1 MMSREPKKP
10 QRPPSARK
18 PGGSEIYST
27 SNGGSEKDYEWWSGS
42 VNLLLEAAGLAEVL
56 KWHGKVV
63 LKPNLVE
70 ALNPPITTPVGLT
83 EAVCRYIMEHAPG
96 TEIVVAD
103 GTGSLDYDTFH
114 CFDELGYSAMSK
126 RIGVKLLDLNEE
138 EPVRLTD
145 PELKFWPEIFLPRI
159 IIESYLI
166 SLPVLKA
173 HTLAGV
179 TLSMKN
185 MIGTAPP
192 SHYQEGGHW
201 KKSAF
206 HEHMDESIFDINLCR
221 APDFT
226 VLDATVGM
234 SEAHLWGAHCDPP
247 PGLVVASYDP
257 VAIDA
262 YGASLLGKDWR
273 DIGHIRMADGIIG
286 SADFSTLVEPS
297 GA

>member
-1 MMSREPKKP
+1 M
-10 QRPPSARK
+10 RK
-18 PGGSEIYST
+18 PDGSAIYSAP
-27 SNGGSEKDYEWWSGS
+27 NDGKANDYEWWSGS
-42 VNLLLEAAGLAEVL
+42 VNLLLQAAGFAEVL
-56 KWHGKVV
+56 KWHDRVV

-70 ALNPPITTPVGLT
+70 AIDPPVTTPVGLT
-83 EAVCRYIMEHAPG
+83 EAVCRYIMEHSPG
-96 TEIVVAD
+96 TEVVVAD

-114 CFDELGYSAMSK
+114 CFDELGYSALSE
-126 RIGVKLLDLNEE
+126 RIGVKLLDLNDEE
-138 EPVRLTD
+138 TVRLTD
-145 PELKFWPEIFLPRI
+145 PGLKVWPEIYLPRI
-159 IIESYLI
+159 IVDSFLV

-185 MIGTAPP
+185 MVGTAPP
-192 SHYQEGGHW
+192 SHYQKGGHW

-221 APDFT
+221 TPDFT

-262 YGASLLGKDWR
+262 YGASLLGKDWQ
-273 DIGHIRMADGIIG
+273 DIGHIRLADGVIG
-286 SADFSTLVEPS
+286 SADFSKLVEPQ
-297 GA
+297 GAVG